1 MSRSTLRFW
10 PVLLVVALAV
20 ADAGAQVRYQLLL
33 KGGHVIDPRNQ
44 LDAVMDVAV
53 ADGKIAAVR
62 SGIDPAEAR
71 TVVDVSGLYV
81 TPGLIDAHVH
91 VFATTGMRG
100 DWAGDNSVLPDE
112 FSFRTGVTTMVDVG
126 SSGWRNFEDF
136 RNRVIDRAATRV
148 FAMLNIVGLGMLT
161 DVPEQNVHDM
171 DAKATAEMAVKH
183 RDVVVGI
190 ILPPKK

>member
-1 MSRSTLRFW
+1 MPVRRSAISSCSKADTSSI
-10 PVLLVVALAV
+10 LAT
-20 ADAGAQVRYQLLL
+20 
-33 KGGHVIDPRNQ
+33 
-44 LDAVMDVAV
+44 
-53 ADGKIAAVR
+53 
-62 SGIDPAEAR
+62 SW
-71 TVVDVSGLYV
+71 
-81 TPGLIDAHVH
+81 TPSW
-91 VFATTGMRG
+91 T
-100 DWAGDNSVLPDE
+100 LPDE